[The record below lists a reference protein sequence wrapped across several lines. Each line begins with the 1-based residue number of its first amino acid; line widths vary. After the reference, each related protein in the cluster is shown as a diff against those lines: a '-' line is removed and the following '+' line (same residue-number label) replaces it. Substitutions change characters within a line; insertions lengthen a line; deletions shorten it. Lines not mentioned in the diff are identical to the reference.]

1 MLLRRTVLAA
11 ALLPLA
17 IHAQAPTTAPPAPP
31 PGLDQIDRAD
41 LRAHVETLAADGMRG
56 RLTATPEQERA
67 ADYIAELFTALGLEP
82 IGDEVD
88 GKRGFR
94 QLYPVARTGLGEGAH
109 LAVGES
115 RLGSGFA
122 VIPTRR
128 EESVQAAGPL
138 VLLEPG
144 ARALPLLDGKVP
156 LLCIKTLTGKGRDIN
171 QQFGFAFPALQ
182 RLAPVV
188 RNVQKAGA
196 GVLLVGLF
204 DDDAA
209 LANVLAYMSIAP
221 GKPMVRPR
229 GELRAIVG
237 GDQMGGLGGMLG
249 GRLPVVFLS
258 AATTKA
264 VLAGGGV
271 DVAAMRTFVD
281 QDGPAPALVGE
292 VRVGVDLPLHREDAE
307 ACNVVAV
314 LRGADEGLREEAV
327 VFSAHMDHV
336 GSRLDG
342 DAFNGADDNASG
354 TAGLLEIA
362 QAFARTEPRPK
373 RSVIFLSVSGEE
385 LGLWGSAWYAEN
397 PTWPLEKLV
406 GNVNTDMIGRG
417 GPDAALGQVML
428 TPSHEHSQYS
438 SMARTAAEAAATIG
452 IDVLADDKFFERSDH
467 YNFVK
472 KGIPA
477 VFFCCAGE
485 HADYHQV
492 SDHADLLDDQ
502 QMEKT
507 ARLAYW
513 VGRAVAD
520 ASERPTILG
529 RRSDWFGEAKSRR
542 R

>member
-1 MLLRRTVLAA
+1 M
-11 ALLPLA
+11 
-17 IHAQAPTTAPPAPP
+17 
-31 PGLDQIDRAD
+31 
-41 LRAHVETLAADGMRG
+41 
-56 RLTATPEQERA
+56 
-67 ADYIAELFTALGLEP
+67 
-82 IGDEVD
+82 
-88 GKRGFR
+88 
-94 QLYPVARTGLGEGAH
+94 
-109 LAVGES
+109 
-115 RLGSGFA
+115 
-122 VIPTRR
+122 
-128 EESVQAAGPL
+128 
-138 VLLEPG
+138 
-144 ARALPLLDGKVP
+144 P

-188 RNVQKAGA
+188 RNVDKAGA
-196 GVLLVGLF
+196 EVLLVGMF

-209 LANVLAYMSIAP
+209 LANVLAYMSVAP

-237 GDQMGGLGGMLG
+237 GDQMGGLGAMLG

-258 AATTKA
+258 VAATKA
-264 VLAGGGV
+264 VLAAGGV
-271 DVAAMRTFVD
+271 DFATVRAWVEA
-281 QDGPAPALVGE
+281 DGPAPVLDGAP
-292 VRVGVDLPLHREDAE
+292 RVGIDLPLRREDAE

-314 LRGADEGLREEAV
+314 LRGADAELATEAV

-336 GSRLDG
+336 GARLDG
-342 DAFNGADDNASG
+342 DVFNGADDNASG

-362 QAFARTEPRPK
+362 QAFARTETRPK

-385 LGLWGSAWYAEN
+385 LGLWGSAFYAEN
-397 PTWPLEKLV
+397 PTWPLANLI

-428 TPSHEHSQYS
+428 TPSYKHAQYS
-438 SMARTAAEAAATIG
+438 TMARTAAEAAAVVG
-452 IDVLADDKFFERSDH
+452 IEVLADDKFFERSDH

-472 KGIPA
+472 RGIPA

-492 SDHADLLDDQ
+492 TDHADLLDDE

-520 ASERPTILG
+520 ADMRPSVLG
-529 RRSDWFGEAKSRR
+529 RHTDWFGEPRR
-542 R
+542 RRGR